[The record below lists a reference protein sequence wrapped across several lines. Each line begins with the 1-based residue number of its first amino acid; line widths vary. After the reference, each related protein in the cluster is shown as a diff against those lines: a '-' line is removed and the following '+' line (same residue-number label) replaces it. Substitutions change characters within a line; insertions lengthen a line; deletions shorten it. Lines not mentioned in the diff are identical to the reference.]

1 MSKRSEE
8 TEFLI
13 AIHLELV
20 ALRQE
25 LTEGIAWLKSRAPA
39 TKQDLAEMEKRMAK
53 TQSEI
58 AADLRLVVDQLKK
71 SQGEIGVVQT
81 EVTALKTKID
91 EMQKIID
98 GMGNAATQ
106 ELIDAADAV
115 KAQAQVVDDAI
126 PDPVIPPTP

>member
-20 ALRQE
+20 ALRRE
-25 LTEGIAWLKSRAPA
+25 LTEGIAWLRSQAPA
-39 TKQDLAEMEKRMAK
+39 TKQDLMEMEKRMAK
-53 TQSEI
+53 TQAEI

-126 PDPVIPPTP
+126 PDPVSPPIP